1 MSPMKCRM
9 NFRASLRVRK
19 GLVVLRRREVCGGVT
34 LCLCLSFALC
44 FVDGIV
50 CGGEERFGVSG

>member
-9 NFRASLRVRK
+9 NFRASLRVWK
-19 GLVVLRRREVCGGVT
+19 GLVVLRRREVCGGVI
-34 LCLCLSFALC
+34 LCLSFALC